1 MSVTALRVALA
12 EDGVLFR
19 EGLSGLLDRYGFE
32 VTVAVSDADALLAAL
47 GRERPDLVVTD
58 IRMPPTHTDEGIRAA
73 LRLRARDP
81 RLPVVVLSQYVDGR
95 HAAELLDSGD
105 GRHLAYLLKDRVVDV
120 EEFAQTLRRV
130 VAGATVVD
138 PAVVRRL
145 IRRSEP
151 IDRLTPRELDVLA
164 LVAEG
169 HSNSAIAAR
178 LVLSEAGVV
187 KHVGSI
193 LGKLDLPPNH
203 DQHRRVLAVLA
214 YLRARRP

>member
-1 MSVTALRVALA
+1 VTPLRVALA
-12 EDGVLFR
+12 EDGALFR

>member
-1 MSVTALRVALA
+1 MNAGFV
-12 EDGVLFR
+12 VL
-19 EGLSGLLDRYGFE
+19 GRYGFE

>member
-1 MSVTALRVALA
+1 MSVTRLRVALA
-12 EDGVLFR
+12 EDGALFR

>member
-1 MSVTALRVALA
+1 VNAGFV
-12 EDGVLFR
+12 VL
-19 EGLSGLLDRYGFE
+19 GRYGFE

>member
-1 MSVTALRVALA
+1 VTALRVALA

>member
-1 MSVTALRVALA
+1 MSVTPLRVALA
-12 EDGVLFR
+12 EDGALFR

>member
-1 MSVTALRVALA
+1 MNAGFV
-12 EDGVLFR
+12 VL
-19 EGLSGLLDRYGFE
+19 GRYGFE

-58 IRMPPTHTDEGIRAA
+58 IRMPPTHTDEGSRAA

>member
-1 MSVTALRVALA
+1 MSVTRLRVALA
-12 EDGVLFR
+12 EDGALFR

-32 VTVAVSDADALLAAL
+32 VTAAVSDADALLAAL
-47 GRERPDLVVTD
+47 GRERPDLVITD

-130 VAGATVVD
+130 IAGATVVD

-151 IDRLTPRELDVLA
+151 IDRLTPRELD
-164 LVAEG
+164 
-169 HSNSAIAAR
+169 
-178 LVLSEAGVV
+178 
-187 KHVGSI
+187 
-193 LGKLDLPPNH
+193 
-203 DQHRRVLAVLA
+203 AV
-214 YLRARRP
+214 RRPRSRPAPS

>member
-1 MSVTALRVALA
+1 MSVTPLRVALA
-12 EDGVLFR
+12 EDGALFR

-178 LVLSEAGVV
+178 LVVSEAGVV

-203 DQHRRVLAVLA
+203 DQHRRVLAVLT